1 VGEFAD
7 ISPYGVHDMLGNVQ
21 EWTSSWYK
29 AYKGNTK
36 GGENFGERF
45 RVLRGASAR
54 IYGSRAHLW
63 DRSAYVPNS
72 LYDFG
77 CRCAKD
83 ATSEEAAKAAA
94 AK

>member
-1 VGEFAD
+1 MGEFAD